1 MSGMETGFQ
10 MAKVLVVDDERDG
23 AEGMAMFFRCCG
35 HETATAYNGVEA
47 LEVSAS
53 FKPDAVI
60 LDIEMPLMDGFQA
73 ARAMR
78 DRSTGSKP
86 LLVAVTALAD
96 NDVAERAKSCGFDFY
111 LAKPAN
117 LESLR
122 ALVEQAR
129 PAPLAG

>member
-1 MSGMETGFQ
+1 MSSMETGFQ

-23 AEGMAMFFRCCG
+23 AEAIAMFFRCCG

-86 LLVAVTALAD
+86 LLVAVTALAG

>member
-1 MSGMETGFQ
+1 

-23 AEGMAMFFRCCG
+23 AEGMAMFFRCLG
-35 HETATAYNGVEA
+35 HETATANNGLEA
-47 LEVSAS
+47 LEVSAR

-78 DRSTGSKP
+78 DRATGAKP
-86 LLVAVTALAD
+86 LLVAVTALAGD
-96 NDVAERAKSCGFDFY
+96 DVAARAKSCGFDFY
-111 LAKPAN
+111 LAKPVN

-129 PAPLAG
+129 PASLPC